1 MSQALTDQTL
11 SAANDAITATL
22 GSANQPVGSVL
33 FSIASGTY
41 GTAVIKFQAQQKS
54 GGSWVNIAAALV
66 ETPQTLVSG
75 NISPTDN
82 TAYTYRVSGV
92 EGLYAVRMLLVS
104 ISSGSISAS
113 GSYVNVSEMATT
125 IMPLPLSTASTPQT
139 ITSTSA
145 TALAV
150 GANGTTN
157 PVFQVDANTAS
168 VATGLKVTG
177 AAAAAR
183 VALAVISSGTNEGL
197 DVNAKGSGTIR
208 IGNSSTGAVLI
219 GSGTNGPHVLSGTL
233 TGGGLLTC
241 ALQIATSGPLVYSG
255 SGAPT
260 ISAAVQGSIYL
271 RTDGSSTST
280 RLYVATNTSGT
291 WTPVTTAA

>member
-125 IMPLPLSTASTPQT
+125 IMPLPLSTARLSAVAWPTSVLLPVLT
-139 ITSTSA
+139 ITPVARSA
-145 TALAV
+145 TRRPSAS
-150 GANGTTN
+150 
-157 PVFQVDANTAS
+157 TADWLRSVPLPSSVPCSERLSTRVSPPPSVS
-168 VATGLKVTG
+168 VAPEATVRP
-177 AAAAAR
+177 A
-183 VALAVISSGTNEGL
+183 VASS
-197 DVNAKGSGTIR
+197 R
-208 IGNSSTGAVLI
+208 P
-219 GSGTNGPHVLSGTL
+219 GPPSVSVPD
-233 TGGGLLTC
+233 C
-241 ALQIATSGPLVYSG
+241 
-255 SGAPT
+255 
-260 ISAAVQGSIYL
+260 
-271 RTDGSSTST
+271 TST
-280 RLYVATNTSGT
+280 LPAADRPDSRLLPVDTSC
-291 WTPVTTAA
+291 PAPRSASALPPASA